1 MYFIAYFNS
10 SIRTITRGSMKE
22 PIPLEIEEQK
32 MYTDWLDMNNIM
44 YFAVPNVVTLA
55 KNLRTVGQKVNF
67 WRMRKKEGIKKGV
80 PDLVVFLP
88 DQILFVEMKRQKR
101 SYPSDEQ
108 KKWIENINL
117 FGYAYAQVTK
127 GGQQAIELTNR
138 LLLEAKQK
146 DKDNG

>member
-1 MYFIAYFNS
+1 MYFIAYFNR
-10 SIRTITRGSMKE
+10 SIRILARGSMKE

-32 MYTDWLDMNNIM
+32 MYIKWLDMHNIM
-44 YFAVPNVVTLA
+44 YFAVPNAVPLA
-55 KNLRTVGQKVNF
+55 KTLKTTGQKIQF
-67 WRMRKKEGIKKGV
+67 WKKRRAEGIRPGV

-88 DQILFVEMKRQKR
+88 NQILFVEMKRQKR
-101 SYPSDEQ
+101 SYPSVEQ

-127 GGQQAIELTNR
+127 GGQQAIELTNK